1 MHYLCHDY
9 IDQTG
14 LSKLLVIFSM
24 VSSLH
29 YMVSKKTY
37 IKLKKHDVGALFLK
51 MFRSRILMEKTSNNY
66 VSE

>member
-24 VSSLH
+24 VSSSH
-29 YMVSKKTY
+29 YMVPNKNH
-37 IKLKKHDVGALFLK
+37 IKSKKHDVGAFFFK
-51 MFRSRILMEKTSNNY
+51 MFKSRMLMEKTSNNY